1 MTNLELKQVFDTLEK
16 VFTFLK
22 IDYFL
27 IGALAREEWFKKSN
41 LEFRTTSILHLPEI
55 PLH

>member
-27 IGALAREEWFKKSN
+27 IGALAREEWFKKAN